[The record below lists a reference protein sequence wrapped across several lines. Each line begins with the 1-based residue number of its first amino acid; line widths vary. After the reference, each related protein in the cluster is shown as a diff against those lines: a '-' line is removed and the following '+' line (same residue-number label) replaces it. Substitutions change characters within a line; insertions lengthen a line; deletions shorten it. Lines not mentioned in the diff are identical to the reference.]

1 MVKSVQH
8 LNREAETAF
17 KQTSRNL
24 APRRQGL
31 DKTLDIV
38 WWFCDVVM
46 ASDIRKAKHERYC
59 GKKRVCKLMVFDLTL
74 IFFFSE
80 TQKNISA
87 CDEVQSHTKHHR
99 HVCLQALIAI
109 C

>member
-74 IFFFSE
+74 IFS
-80 TQKNISA
+80 SL
-87 CDEVQSHTKHHR
+87 KHR
-99 HVCLQALIAI
+99 KTFPLAMRL
-109 C
+109 